1 MPIKL
6 AIGCHSYL
14 FSEGLRRLL
23 DGDDE
28 INVVKVFNDVNDLK
42 EVTKLRPDIILAEF
56 NTFLDFPDDFVSN
69 NKARLLLISDKTWDS
84 VRSDQILEL
93 VTKGVS
99 GFLPPKTNSTLL
111 KKAIKAVHLGD
122 LWIDRETIKGIL
134 FSRTLLDE
142 KVNLTRKEREVVT
155 YICKGYRNKEIAQ
168 KLSISE
174 QTVKSHCNRIYKK
187 LSVTDRLQLAIG
199 HIKKIWPNNV

>member
-1 MPIKL
+1 MAIKL

-23 DGDDE
+23 EGEDE
-28 INVVKVFNDVNDLK
+28 INVVRVFNDVTELK

-56 NTFLDFPDDFVSN
+56 NTFLDFPDDFAN
-69 NKARLLLISDKTWDS
+69 NTQVRVLLISDKTWDA

-93 VTKGVS
+93 ITKGVS
-99 GFLPPKTNSTLL
+99 GFLPPKTNSSLL
-111 KKAIKAVHLGD
+111 KKAIKAVYLGD

-142 KVNLTRKEREVVT
+142 KVNLTRKEKEVVS